1 MEAVKMTRKVFVC
14 RTIVI
19 AALVM
24 MFQAGSVSAQSP
36 PKVGGLLPEID
47 LSIPKDPEQRSYLG
61 LTGEGSFKIPQIEG
75 QVVIVEIFSMYCPHC
90 QREAPRVNEF
100 FQLMA
105 KHPKLKDRVKLIGI
119 GIGNSVFEVDVFR
132 KNYKVPFPLFAD
144 GDFSIHKILGE
155 VRTPYFIGVKI
166 KDDGGHEV
174 FYSKLGGFEKAG
186 DFLQLMMKLSGL
198 Q

>member
-1 MEAVKMTRKVFVC
+1 MEAVKITRKVIVC

-24 MFQAGSVSAQSP
+24 MFQSGSVAAKAP
-36 PKVGGLLPEID
+36 PEVGGLLPEMD
-47 LSIPKDPEQRSYLG
+47 LSIPKDPEQRNYLG
-61 LTGEGSFKIPQIEG
+61 LTGEGSFKIPQIEA

-90 QREAPRVNEF
+90 QREAPRVNEL
-100 FQLMA
+100 FQLMK

-166 KDDGGHEV
+166 KDAGGHEV

-198 Q
+198 R

>member
-1 MEAVKMTRKVFVC
+1 
-14 RTIVI
+14 
-19 AALVM
+19 
-24 MFQAGSVSAQSP
+24 MFQAGSVAAQSP
-36 PKVGGLLPEID
+36 PEVGGLLPEID
-47 LSIPKDPEQRSYLG
+47 LSIPKDPEQRNYLG
-61 LTGEGSFKIPQIEG
+61 LTGEGSFKIPQIEA